1 MPYFTWE
8 PHIIAHAGLAA
19 TCVVLGATLLVRKK
33 GITSHRILG
42 WTWVILMMTVALI
55 SFWIKEDGKFV
66 PIHVLS
72 VITPIMLVLGVY
84 RARTHQVK
92 KHRSTMIGIY
102 VGAMLIA
109 GAFTFM
115 PNRLIG
121 HWVWQQL
128 GLLPQETIQQAPQKT
143 SSQP

>member
-8 PHIIAHAGLAA
+8 PRIIAHAGLAA
-19 TCVVLGATLLVRKK
+19 TCVVLGATLFARKK
-33 GITSHRILG
+33 GSISHRILG
-42 WTWVILMMTVALI
+42 WTWVILMMAVALI
-55 SFWIKEDGKFV
+55 SFWIKEDGNFTL
-66 PIHVLS
+66 IHVLS
-72 VITPIMLVLGVY
+72 VVTPIMLVIGVY

-92 KHRSTMIGIY
+92 KHRATMIGTY
-102 VGAMLIA
+102 VGAMIVA

-128 GLLPQETIQQAPQKT
+128 GLLPQETSQQVPQKT
-143 SSQP
+143 PPQL